1 MLYVPSVT
9 SPITVGLL
17 APDAAR
23 SDFKYVRGMS
33 ESAMALE
40 GPRGLPLTKPPY
52 GRVTAFDMTKG
63 TIAWQVPHGD
73 GIRQQII
80 DMGIPD
86 PGPVG
91 SRSSTGPLLTK
102 TLLFFGQGSRTSRVE
117 NSAAKPVFLA
127 LDKKTGATRL
137 QDGRCRP
144 SRAARR

>member
-1 MLYVPSVT
+1 
-9 SPITVGLL
+9 
-17 APDAAR
+17 
-23 SDFKYVRGMS
+23 
-33 ESAMALE
+33 MALE

-63 TIAWQVPHGD
+63 EIAWQIPHGD
-73 GIRQQII
+73 GIRQQLI

-117 NSAAKPVFLA
+117 NSAAKPIFRA
-127 LDKKTGATRL
+127 LDKKTGAIVHEMALTAE
-137 QDGRCRP
+137 P
-144 SRAARR
+144 SGTPMTYLAGGKQYIAFAVGGGPEAGILALALP